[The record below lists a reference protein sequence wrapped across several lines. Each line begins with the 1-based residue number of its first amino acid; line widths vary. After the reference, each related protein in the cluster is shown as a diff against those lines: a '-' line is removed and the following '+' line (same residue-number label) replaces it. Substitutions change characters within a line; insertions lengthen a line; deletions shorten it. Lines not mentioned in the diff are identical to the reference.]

1 MKMDYLK
8 IRADFKY
15 ATKGRFYRIFLVK
28 EEEELSS
35 IIIPFLPKCFN
46 VFLILYFVPSS

>member
-1 MKMDYLK
+1 MKMNYLK

-28 EEEELSS
+28 ED
-35 IIIPFLPKCFN
+35 IIHMHIRKKALLHLLEF
-46 VFLILYFVPSS
+46 